1 MKKIHKTAKGNP
13 IDMNAIIRQNENT
26 LAVSNSRMNAR
37 GDILDKNNKVLV
49 PVEQLARTQHKT
61 SSPPE
66 EIKMSETEN
75 ITKSITAKK
84 TKQSIKTPKEINRV
98 EKTDVSGNKIIE
110 IEYDDGNIEVIKEE
124 NDEDNY
130 TN

>member
-1 MKKIHKTAKGNP
+1 MRKTARGNL

-37 GDILDKNNKVLV
+37 GDTLDRNNNVLV
-49 PVEQLARTQHKT
+49 SAEQIARLQHKT
-61 SSPPE
+61 TMPPE
-66 EIKMSETEN
+66 EIKMSQVDN
-75 ITKSITAKK
+75 ITKTVTS
-84 TKQSIKTPKEINRV
+84 KTPKIKKPTEINRT

-110 IEYDDGNIEVIKEE
+110 IEYDDGNIKIIKED